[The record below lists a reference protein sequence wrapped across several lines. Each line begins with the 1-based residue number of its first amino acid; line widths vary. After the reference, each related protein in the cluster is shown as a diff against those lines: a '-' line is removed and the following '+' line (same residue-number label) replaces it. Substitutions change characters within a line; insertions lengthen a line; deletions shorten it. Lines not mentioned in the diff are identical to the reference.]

1 MDQTH
6 LPNRKRLLQGERR
19 EQHFTPG
26 RFTPIK
32 LPEGPP
38 LEGVAHLLDF
48 PRHRLRLLEKLGE
61 GDFGMVIS
69 LVMLCSVLP
78 MSINL
83 FIRFAA
89 IRLFFDEYTC
99 SEKCCSSN
107 SIYGIQTCID
117 ILLEITATNW

>member
-1 MDQTH
+1 MKYCSLVRLSIKIKLLTLPKLTKSVQT
-6 LPNRKRLLQGERR
+6 NRLCIAINQQSKLILLDYNYCYYIYLKNKLDLKYNYSFQGERR

-61 GDFGMVIS
+61 GDFGMVSI
-69 LVMLCSVLP
+69 LIYIVL
-78 MSINL
+78 
-83 FIRFAA
+83 
-89 IRLFFDEYTC
+89 
-99 SEKCCSSN
+99 
-107 SIYGIQTCID
+107 
-117 ILLEITATNW
+117 